1 MEKID
6 TALKLEIS
14 PHLKYKLSGFFSSAS
29 CLISDGLALLVVFVS
44 VACEFF
50 VGGVDIDIL
59 VRCLH
64 LNQFWIDARNASSP
78 VVTPLSLPFLHVS
91 EFILTFTLIKS
102 MNEK

>member
-64 LNQFWIDARNASSP
+64 LNQF
-78 VVTPLSLPFLHVS
+78 
-91 EFILTFTLIKS
+91 
-102 MNEK
+102 